1 MYQDYFKDDS
11 NVATY
16 IKNNDYYTLG
26 KYIMSNSYAENR
38 QDAAQ
43 LYREGKVLVKQ
54 GRIYNSLLNK
64 GDDKQ
69 KQAVTFLN
77 AINEGGPLPKY
88 IDTPTGKVENEYT
101 KKFIDKVNSYFK
113 KGDIA
118 RFTFQSKNVKRNPI
132 PGLGILTDWMLA
144 DAHYDT
150 DGYEDFLKNIGMS
163 DNDFQDYIASS
174 GGSVGIKNG
183 VHFIDVTNRDIRTLG
198 KIAQA
203 LNKTKNIEGANRWG
217 ASMLEY
223 EKDDDGNKVVEN
235 GKFKINEDSA
245 TNIKDYNNNQTY
257 IPNLK
262 GYAPVKGTSYNIGKA
277 FFNFVSYNPVI
288 ALAKTESD
296 NLIDTGINMLMHH
309 FNTIGGILDS
319 AENTQNELYEQ
330 NNIDNRAFQIQR
342 TGYKSAAHKRL
353 EDAWAEGLLDS
364 SDFAKTQEIIDKR
377 YDLIVGTAPYT
388 QKRILGD
395 INNEEGDRVLKEIS
409 LEDKATIQEYISKA
423 YEAGKLKY
431 DIGNYGDEGGVY
443 INIPAGA
450 LSFKDRAKYLV
461 GLKGTENS
469 EMTIFVPDLLPK
481 AQYDLLDRHTEVQA
495 SRELQSIR
503 KYKYDYELSDSSKI
517 TVDEAGNYI
526 KIDKFGKSRTIL
538 PDEALADMNREKI
551 IEVAAEQLHDAAYA
565 YNNDKFIDDKSL
577 WTFDH
582 NKLVQIAGWCVN
594 AVNEL
599 YPDLKNEKDTDKLQR
614 TILLETTRLYNQIRH
629 KLNLTDV
636 SAEYVNGLIQE
647 LTNI

>member
-1 MYQDYFKDDS
+1 MYQDYFKNDS

-43 LYREGKVLVKQ
+43 LYREGKALVKQ

-118 RFTFQSKNVKRNPI
+118 RFTFQSKTVKRNPI
-132 PGLGILTDWMLA
+132 PGLGVLTDWMLA

-223 EKDDDGNKVVEN
+223 EKDDDGNKIVEN
-235 GKFKINEDSA
+235 GRFKINEDSA

-262 GYAPVKGTSYNIGKA
+262 GYALGKGTRFNIGKS
-277 FFNFVSYNPVI
+277 FTTTLYNPLV
-288 ALAKTESD
+288 ALLNITSE

-309 FNTIGGILDS
+309 FATIGGILDS
-319 AENTQNELYEQ
+319 AESTQNELYEQ

-364 SDFAKTQEIIDKR
+364 SDFTKTQEIIDKR

-565 YNNDKFIDDKSL
+565 YNNNKFIDDTSL

-629 KLNLTDV
+629 KLNLTGV
-636 SAEYVNGLIQE
+636 SAEYVNSLIQE

>member
-43 LYREGKVLVKQ
+43 LYREGKALVKQ

-101 KKFIDKVNSYFK
+101 KKFIDKINSYFK
-113 KGDIA
+113 KGDVA

-132 PGLGILTDWMLA
+132 PSLGILTDWMLA

-235 GKFKINEDSA
+235 GRFKINEDSA
-245 TNIKDYNNNQTY
+245 TNIKDYNSNQTY
-257 IPNLK
+257 IPNLE
-262 GYAPVKGTSYNIGKA
+262 GYAPVISKSIKDV
-277 FFNFVSYNPVI
+277 FNFGLNNVPM
-288 ALAKTESD
+288 ALIYVASD
-296 NLIDTGINMLMHH
+296 NLVNTGINMLMHH

-319 AENTQNELYEQ
+319 AESTQNELYEQ

-526 KIDKFGKSRTIL
+526 KIDKFGKGRTIL

-565 YNNDKFIDDKSL
+565 YNNDKFIDDTSL

-599 YPDLKNEKDTDKLQR
+599 YPDLKNEKDTDKFQR

>member
-1 MYQDYFKDDS
+1 
-11 NVATY
+11 
-16 IKNNDYYTLG
+16 
-26 KYIMSNSYAENR
+26 
-38 QDAAQ
+38 
-43 LYREGKVLVKQ
+43 
-54 GRIYNSLLNK
+54 
-64 GDDKQ
+64 
-69 KQAVTFLN
+69 
-77 AINEGGPLPKY
+77 
-88 IDTPTGKVENEYT
+88 
-101 KKFIDKVNSYFK
+101 
-113 KGDIA
+113 
-118 RFTFQSKNVKRNPI
+118 
-132 PGLGILTDWMLA
+132 
-144 DAHYDT
+144 
-150 DGYEDFLKNIGMS
+150 MS

-203 LNKTKNIEGANRWG
+203 LNKTKNVEGANRWG

-235 GKFKINEDSA
+235 GRFKINEDSA

-262 GYAPVKGTSYNIGKA
+262 GYALGKGTRFNIGKS
-277 FFNFVSYNPVI
+277 FNTTLYNPLV
-288 ALAKTESD
+288 ALLNITSD

-309 FNTIGGILDS
+309 FDTIGGILDS

-330 NNIDNRAFQIQR
+330 NNIDNKAFQIQR

-364 SDFAKTQEIIDKR
+364 NDVTKTQEILDKR

-395 INNEEGDRVLKEIS
+395 INNEEGDKVLKEIS
-409 LEDKATIQEYISKA
+409 LEDKAIIQEYISKA

-495 SRELQSIR
+495 SRELQSIK

-636 SAEYVNGLIQE
+636 SAEYVNSLIQE

>member
-1 MYQDYFKDDS
+1 MYQDYFKNDS

-43 LYREGKVLVKQ
+43 LYREGKALVKQ

-101 KKFIDKVNSYFK
+101 KKFIDKINSYFK
-113 KGDIA
+113 KGDVA
-118 RFTFQSKNVKRNPI
+118 RFTFQSKTVKRNPI
-132 PGLGILTDWMLA
+132 PGLGVLTDWILA
-144 DAHYDT
+144 DANYDT

-203 LNKTKNIEGANRWG
+203 LNKTKNVEGANRWG

-223 EKDDDGNKVVEN
+223 EKDDDGNKIVEN
-235 GKFKINEDSA
+235 GRFKINEDSA

-262 GYAPVKGTSYNIGKA
+262 GYAPITSKSIKDV
-277 FFNFVSYNPVI
+277 FNFGLNNVPE
-288 ALAKTESD
+288 ALINVASN
-296 NLIDTGINMLMHH
+296 NLTDIGINMLMHH
-309 FNTIGGILDS
+309 FTTIGGILDS
-319 AENTQNELYEQ
+319 AESIQNELYEQ

-364 SDFAKTQEIIDKR
+364 SDFTKTQEIIDKR

-395 INNEEGDRVLKEIS
+395 INNEEGDKVLKEIS
-409 LEDKATIQEYISKA
+409 LEDKAIIQEYISKA
-423 YEAGKLKY
+423 YETGKLKY

-582 NKLVQIAGWCVN
+582 NKLIQIAGWCVN

-636 SAEYVNGLIQE
+636 SAEYVNSLIQE

>member
-1 MYQDYFKDDS
+1 MYQDYFKNDS

-26 KYIMSNSYAENR
+26 KYIMSNSYVKNR

-43 LYREGKVLVKQ
+43 LYREGKALVKQ

-69 KQAVTFLN
+69 KQAITFLN
-77 AINEGGPLPKY
+77 AINEGGLLPKY
-88 IDTPTGKVENEYT
+88 IDTPTGKIENEYT
-101 KKFIDKVNSYFK
+101 KKFIDQINSYFK

-118 RFTFQSKNVKRNPI
+118 RFTFQSKTVKRNPI
-132 PGLGILTDWMLA
+132 PGLGVLTDWMLA

-163 DNDFQDYIASS
+163 DNDFQNYITAS
-174 GGSVGIKNG
+174 GGNVGIKNG
-183 VHFIDVTNRDIRTLG
+183 VHFIDVTNRDIKTLG

-235 GKFKINEDSA
+235 GRFKINEDSA
-245 TNIKDYNNNQTY
+245 TNIKDYNSNQTY

-262 GYAPVKGTSYNIGKA
+262 GYAPVNGINYNTTKA
-277 FFNFVSYNPVI
+277 LFNFASGNIYGGLMNI
-288 ALAKTESD
+288 TSG
-296 NLIDTGINMLMHH
+296 NLIDTGINMLIHH

-319 AENTQNELYEQ
+319 AESTQNELYEQ

-364 SDFAKTQEIIDKR
+364 SDFTKTQEIIDKR

-388 QKRILGD
+388 QKRILSD
-395 INNEEGDRVLKEIS
+395 INNEEGDKVLKEIS

-450 LSFKDRAKYLV
+450 LSFKDRIKYLV

-469 EMTIFVPDLLPK
+469 EMTIFVPNLLPK

-495 SRELQSIR
+495 SRELQSMR
-503 KYKYDYELSDSSKI
+503 KYKYDYELSDCYKL
-517 TVDEAGNYI
+517 TADDAGNYI
-526 KIDKFGKSRTIL
+526 KTDKFGKSRTIL

-565 YNNDKFIDDKSL
+565 YNNNKFIDDTSQ
-577 WTFDH
+577 WTFDR
-582 NKLVQIAGWCVN
+582 NKLIQIAGWCVN

-599 YPDLKNEKDTDKLQR
+599 YPDLKNERDTEKLQR
-614 TILLETTRLYNQIRH
+614 TILLESTRLYNQIRH

-636 SAEYVNGLIQE
+636 SAEYVNSLIQE